1 MPTDDLDS
9 GAAVAVA
16 DDRAFAVTHPRRR
29 SWRDLLIVL
38 IFLASCLAYT
48 DRVNISVAALAMQQ
62 QFGWSQTQKG
72 LVLSSFFIGYMLCML
87 LSGWL
92 ATRFGGK
99 RLLGLAV
106 IVWSVFTLLTPAAGA
121 LSLTALVAARI
132 AMGVGESAVYPA
144 AWEIVSRW
152 VSPIEHTRATSLIL
166 SGIPVGQV
174 AGLVI
179 TGWILAH
186 YAWPVAFYSF
196 GAVGLLWALGWFRF
210 MAHNPTTKVHSPFA
224 EGEPLRAKGAPVQ
237 SGEPVPWRRLLVSVP
252 VVAIVFGH
260 FASNWTL
267 YVLLAWLP
275 SYFRD
280 ALHLSIASAGL
291 FSAGPWLTA
300 VAVTNLAAPVS
311 DRLIARGF
319 SVTATRK
326 LMQCSGLIISAAFL
340 LATRDVHSPGVA
352 LALLC
357 AATGALGLTWC
368 GYAPALIDVAPRHS
382 AIVGGFSNTIA
393 TIPGIVGVAV
403 TGWFLDVTGTYSAA
417 FVLTAGISVV
427 SATVFGLFFSA
438 RPLIE

>member
-1 MPTDDLDS
+1 
-9 GAAVAVA
+9 
-16 DDRAFAVTHPRRR
+16 
-29 SWRDLLIVL
+29 
-38 IFLASCLAYT
+38 
-48 DRVNISVAALAMQQ
+48 
-62 QFGWSQTQKG
+62 
-72 LVLSSFFIGYMLCML
+72 
-87 LSGWL
+87 
-92 ATRFGGK
+92 
-99 RLLGLAV
+99 
-106 IVWSVFTLLTPAAGA
+106 
-121 LSLTALVAARI
+121 
-132 AMGVGESAVYPA
+132 
-144 AWEIVSRW
+144 
-152 VSPIEHTRATSLIL
+152 
-166 SGIPVGQV
+166 
-174 AGLVI
+174 
-179 TGWILAH
+179 
-186 YAWPVAFYSF
+186 
-196 GAVGLLWALGWFRF
+196 

-224 EGEPLRAKGAPVQ
+224 KGEPLRAKGTPVQ
-237 SGEPVPWRRLLVSVP
+237 TGEPVPWRRLLVSVP

-260 FASNWTL
+260 IASNWTL

-326 LMQCSGLIISAAFL
+326 LMQCGGLIISAAFL

-368 GYAPALIDVAPRHS
+368 GYAPAFIDVAPRHS

-417 FVLTAGISVV
+417 FVLTAGISVL